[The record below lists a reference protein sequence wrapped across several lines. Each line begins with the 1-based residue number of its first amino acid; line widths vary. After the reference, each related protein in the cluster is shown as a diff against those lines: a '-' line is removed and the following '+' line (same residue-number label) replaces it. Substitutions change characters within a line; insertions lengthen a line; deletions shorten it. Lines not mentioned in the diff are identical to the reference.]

1 MNQIIS
7 DLWDNSPTFF
17 SNVVAA
23 IVALIVA
30 VVTIRKNRQ
39 TSREKNSLDFESS
52 YKRSDKVDAAWQEI
66 LTLLK
71 KDPKKPKKPMSH
83 WGLNSVRQT
92 KEARALMTVFNE
104 WERCG
109 NAIKH
114 GLFDE
119 GFLYKV
125 YASTVINLYVACKPY
140 IEERQKVNPRIYANF
155 CWLANRWIKKR
166 RRECLKNEL
175 RLPFNLPFPKEKG
188 RH

>member
-1 MNQIIS
+1 MKEILS
-7 DLWDNSPTFF
+7 DLWEHNPTFF
-17 SNVVAA
+17 SNVIA
-23 IVALIVA
+23 ALIALLVA

-52 YKRSDKVDAAWQEI
+52 YKRSDKVDAAWQII

-71 KDPKKPKKPMSH
+71 KNAKKPMQH
-83 WGLNSVRQT
+83 WGQNSVRQT
-92 KEARALMTVFNE
+92 QEARALMTVFNE

-125 YASTVINLYVACKPY
+125 YASTVINLYIGCKPY
-140 IEERQKVNPRIYANF
+140 IDARQKVNPRIYTNF
-155 CWLANRWIKKR
+155 CWLANRWIVRKR
-166 RRECLKNEL
+166 RESLKGEL
-175 RLPFNLPFPKEKG
+175 ALPFNIPFPKEKG

>member
-1 MNQIIS
+1 MIMKDFIEN
-7 DLWDNSPTFF
+7 LWGSSPTFF
-17 SNVVAA
+17 SNVAA
-23 IVALIVA
+23 ALIALVVA
-30 VVTIRKNRQ
+30 IVTIRKNRQ

-71 KDPKKPKKPMSH
+71 KDAKKPMSH

-109 NAIKH
+109 NAIQH

-125 YASTVINLYVACKPY
+125 YGSTVINLYIGCKPY
-140 IEERQKVNPRIYANF
+140 IDARQKVNPKIYANF
-155 CWLANRWIKKR
+155 CWLANRWRVR
-166 RRECLKNEL
+166 RRKECLNNEW
-175 RLPFNLPFPKEKG
+175 RLPFNRPYPKGKG